1 MIHPSPMR
9 TRLLRPVAVPL
20 IALIGLF
27 AVLTACDTA
36 GTESDNT
43 ITLND
48 PATPTTVTYE
58 FEYNPST
65 AVNNEVGVVS
75 SESDTLSSII
85 ASYGFS
91 RSDVVSARVT
101 SITISRSAGRTA
113 ATAPKLYD
121 YVQNVEMY
129 LGDSEGGPLIAA
141 QQPVQST
148 LSTPLDVA
156 DTDVTS
162 SVQAGASLAFM
173 VIGVNNT
180 SESQGFIEATVDYR
194 IEVQSE

>member
-1 MIHPSPMR
+1 MR

-20 IALIGLF
+20 VALIGLF
-27 AVLTACDTA
+27 AILTACDT
-36 GTESDNT
+36 TENT
-43 ITLND
+43 QTLND

-75 SESDTLSSII
+75 SGSDSLSSII

-91 RSDVVSARVT
+91 RGDVVSARVT
-101 SITISRSAGRTA
+101 SITISRSAGTTA
-113 ATAPKLYD
+113 ATASKLYD

-156 DTDVTS
+156 DTDVS
-162 SVQAGASLAFM
+162 STVQAGASPAFM

-180 SESQGFIEATVDYR
+180 TESQGFIEATVDYR